1 MSAEILVVDDEHDIR
16 DLVEQILSD
25 EGFSVSTAA
34 NAEEA
39 RQQQS
44 ALNPDLILLDIWMP
58 DVDGISLLKEWS
70 QTGTQHAPVV
80 MMSGHGTVETAV
92 EATRLGAYDFI
103 EKPLSM
109 AKLLSTVE
117 KALSEARPVIRKTTQ
132 SLIPPLIEPIG
143 KSKAIQKARNDAKRI
158 SEQDANTLIVGEPGT
173 GREAFARYIHSL
185 SESKSGPF
193 VNLVP
198 SAMHDEELVV
208 QLCGFV
214 DDKGNLH
221 QGEFHKAQGG
231 VLFINELEDVSTQLQ
246 RLLNGVIEK
255 ESFSPSNSDS
265 VEAINFRIISS
276 ARPGF
281 EHRVTSLGFRDDLL
295 QNLNLLRLHIPPL
308 RDYLEDVPQLLRY
321 YVDVLVEEHQLPFRR
336 FTIAAQNRLRNYD
349 WPGNMRQLKN
359 VVYRLL
365 TMSEG
370 ADISP
375 SDADAV
381 LAIEPAMHTGMLKE
395 DWLTMPIREARDA
408 FEKAY
413 LEHQLKLCDGKVGAL
428 AKKVGMERTHLYRK
442 LKSLGIEFGRN
453 KE

>member
-1 MSAEILVVDDEHDIR
+1 MSAEILVVDDEQDIR
-16 DLVEQILSD
+16 ELVEQILTE
-25 EGFSVSTAA
+25 EGFAVTTAA

-39 RQQQS
+39 RLQQS
-44 ALNPDLILLDIWMP
+44 ELNPDLILLDIWMP

-70 QTGTQHAPVV
+70 LTGTQHAPVV

-117 KALSEARPVIRKTTQ
+117 KALNEARPVVRKTTQ
-132 SLIPPLIEPIG
+132 NLIPPLIEPIG
-143 KSKAIQKARNDAKRI
+143 KSITIQKARNDAKRI
-158 SEQDANTLIVGEPGT
+158 AEQDANTLIVGEPGT

-185 SESKSGPF
+185 SETKTGPF

-198 SAMHDEELVV
+198 SAIHDDELFK
-208 QLCGFV
+208 QL
-214 DDKGNLH
+214 KGYIDEDGKFHSGLFH
-221 QGEFHKAQGG
+221 QAQGG
-231 VLFINELEDVSTQLQ
+231 VLFINELEDVSTKLQ

-255 ESFSPSNSDS
+255 DSFNAIDSDKS
-265 VEAINFRIISS
+265 EAINFRIISS

-281 EHRVTSLGFRDDLL
+281 EHRVSSLGFRDDLL
-295 QNLNLLRLHIPPL
+295 QTLNVLRLHIPPL

-321 YVDVLVEEHQLPFRR
+321 YVDVLVEEHQLPFHR

-375 SDADAV
+375 TDAEAV
-381 LAIEPAMHTGMLKE
+381 LAVEPAMHTGMLKE
-395 DWLTMPIREARDA
+395 DWLTMPIRKARDA

-413 LEHQLKLCDGKVGAL
+413 LEHQLKLCEGKVGAL